1 MSQIRA
7 GIILSYIS
15 IIIANLAGLITTPI
29 IVNTLGAK
37 SYGVYLLLLSFVSY
51 IGLVDL
57 GITNTINRFIAKYR
71 ALNNHSQ
78 EKKFISL
85 IIKIILIVITLIL
98 GLGFFLVKNIEK
110 FINPQTMST
119 IPLESIKLVIW
130 GLLLALILNI
140 FTGFINGYL
149 AAYENFIFIKAIDI
163 VKVILRLMLLWL
175 LFMNQGDILFL
186 VILDLII
193 AFMVFFSSLLYFVR
207 VKRIEI
213 KMLLYDKS
221 MLKEIMSYSIWV
233 FVFSAIS
240 QIQWQSGQIIIGYKL
255 PSSAVAIYGIGIV
268 LGTYYG
274 AFAVAISGVFISRTT
289 YKVYTYENSDELTKY
304 MIEVGRM
311 CAFILM
317 LILINF
323 ISIGKGFIQL
333 WVGKEFLPAWL
344 IALMIM
350 ITYSIPLTQSIAN
363 QVLEAK
369 KMFSFKSK
377 VYLVCLILGTLLGY
391 ILLDYYNISGMAFGI
406 IIGWAIAIVIM
417 NFYYHFILRLD
428 MIAFFKSLK
437 ELAITTVIVTIFG
450 YGLNLLESNNT
461 WVIIIFKSLIISF
474 LYLILIYKFVL
485 NNTEKLF
492 VRNIR
497 GKLNV

>member
-7 GIILSYIS
+7 GIVLSYVS
-15 IIIANLAGLITTPI
+15 IVIANLAGLITTPI
-29 IVNTLGAK
+29 IVNTLGK
-37 SYGVYLLLLSFVSY
+37 ESYGIYLLLLSFVSY

-71 ALNNHSQ
+71 ALNDYSQ
-78 EKKFISL
+78 ERKFISL
-85 IIKIILIVITLIL
+85 IIKIILIVTFLIL
-98 GLGFFLVKNIEK
+98 GLGFFLIKNIEN
-110 FINPQTMST
+110 FINPQTIST
-119 IPLESIKLVIW
+119 IPIESIRLVIW

-140 FTGFINGYL
+140 FTGFVNGYL
-149 AAYENFIFIKAIDI
+149 AAYENFIFIKSIDI
-163 VKVILRLMLLWL
+163 FKVILRLMLLWL
-175 LFMNQGDILFL
+175 LFMNQGNILFL

-193 AFMVFFSSLLYFVR
+193 AFIVFFFSLLYFFR
-207 VKRIEI
+207 VKSI
-213 KMLLYDKS
+213 KIKIFLYDKL

-311 CAFILM
+311 CAFVLM

-323 ISIGKGFIQL
+323 ITVGKDFIQL
-333 WVGKEFLPAWL
+333 WVGKDFLPAWI
-344 IALMIM
+344 IAVMIM

-377 VYLVCLILGTLLGY
+377 VYLLCLMFGTLLGY
-391 ILLDYYNISGMAFGI
+391 ILLDYYDILGMAFGI
-406 IIGWAIAIVIM
+406 ITGWAIAIIIM
-417 NFYYHFILRLD
+417 NFYYHFILNLD

-437 ELAITTVIVTIFG
+437 ELAIMTAIVIIFG
-450 YGLNLLESNNT
+450 YGINLLDSHNT
-461 WVIIIFKSLIISF
+461 WVIIIFKSLIISL
-474 LYLILIYKFVL
+474 LYLLLIYKFVL
-485 NNTEKLF
+485 NNTEKLL
-492 VRNIR
+492 VKIVR